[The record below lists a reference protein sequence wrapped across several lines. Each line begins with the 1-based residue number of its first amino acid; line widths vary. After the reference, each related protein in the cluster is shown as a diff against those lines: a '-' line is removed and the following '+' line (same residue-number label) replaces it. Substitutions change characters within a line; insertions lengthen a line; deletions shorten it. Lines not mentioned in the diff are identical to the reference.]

1 MTDFA
6 KYIDNPFA
14 FFLERIMKM
23 DIMEIA
29 ALLGKTLKEDDRLK
43 ALEAAKEAY
52 TSNAELQK
60 KLVEYEVQPRALQG
74 EITKPERD
82 TAFIDIIQNRIEQLY
97 KEITEDADFVKLNEV
112 QAEVN
117 ELMNAVNATIT
128 ANITGEM
135 PSSCTH
141 NCSTCGGCH

>member
-1 MTDFA
+1 
-6 KYIDNPFA
+6 
-14 FFLERIMKM
+14 
-23 DIMEIA
+23 MELA

-43 ALEAAKEAY
+43 RLEAAKEAY
-52 TSNAELQK
+52 VADAELQK
-60 KLVEYEVQPRALQG
+60 KLVEYEVQQKALQG

-82 TAFIDIIQNRIEQLY
+82 TVFIDIIQKRIDCLY
-97 KEITEDADFVKLNEV
+97 KEITESPVFITLNEV

-128 ANITGEM
+128 SNITGET

-141 NCSTCGGCH
+141 NCSTCSGCH

>member
-1 MTDFA
+1 
-6 KYIDNPFA
+6 
-14 FFLERIMKM
+14 M